1 MLTQTAD
8 YALRALVYLAHSPE
22 DGYHQTRDL
31 AKSLNVPANY
41 LGKILQLL
49 GHKLIVESQRGMNG
63 GFRLSRLPEQIRL
76 YDVMLAIG
84 ALPSDHECPLLTGS
98 RQIELCR
105 VHRRFQAMTAQYIQ
119 FLKNTTLE
127 EVMQPDSIPAC
138 CPVPDRLP
146 DDGVEYPSAA
156 VYAASGDGDH
166 FNAVGQ

>member
-8 YALRALVYLAHSPE
+8 YALRALVYLAHGPE

-84 ALPSDHECPLLTGS
+84 AAFGS
-98 RQIELCR
+98 
-105 VHRRFQAMTAQYIQ
+105 
-119 FLKNTTLE
+119 
-127 EVMQPDSIPAC
+127 
-138 CPVPDRLP
+138 
-146 DDGVEYPSAA
+146 
-156 VYAASGDGDH
+156 
-166 FNAVGQ
+166 